1 MFLNF
6 CHPDKDVRKKGH
18 KLLIE
23 SGVIVQRRDNKL
35 KAISPEEADMRLE
48 QMKPEN
54 RAFYKEI

>member
-6 CHPDKDVRKKGH
+6 CHPDKDVRKKGY

-23 SGVIVQRRDNKL
+23 SGVIIQRPDSTL
-35 KAISPEEADMRLE
+35 EAVSPEEADKRLE

-54 RAFYKEI
+54 RALYKEI